1 MAYDGTTEAWIV
13 GAVRTP
19 IGKYGGALSAVRP
32 DDLGALVLENLMQRT
47 GVPPEEVEDVYMGCG
62 NQAGE
67 DNRDIARM
75 SLLLA
80 GFPVE
85 VAGAP
90 VNRLCGSGLE
100 AVANT
105 TRAIMLGEAH
115 VYVGSGV
122 ESMSRAPWAAA
133 KPERPFPR
141 GSLTMQD
148 TSLGWRFVNPKMEG

>member
-1 MAYDGTTEAWIV
+1 MAYEGANEAWIV

-32 DDLGALVLENLMQRT
+32 DDLGTLVLENLMERT

-67 DNRDIARM
+67 DNRNIARM

-80 GFPVE
+80 GFPETVG
-85 VAGAP
+85 GAP

-100 AVANT
+100 AGADAA
-105 TRAIMLGEAH
+105 RAGNLCG
-115 VYVGSGV
+115 
-122 ESMSRAPWAAA
+122 
-133 KPERPFPR
+133 
-141 GSLTMQD
+141 
-148 TSLGWRFVNPKMEG
+148 